1 MKALHLKNKG
11 ENPVYEEFDLEPNPE
26 TVKVEM
32 IASALNHRDLWIIK
46 GQYAGLKYPIVVGSD
61 GLGTY
66 EGKRVIINPSHNW
79 GENEKFQGI
88 EYKILGLPDQG
99 TMAEFCYVPEKYI
112 YNAPEHLS
120 NDEATALPLA
130 GLTAFRALF
139 VQGKAEKSQKVLI
152 SGIGGGVALFAL
164 QFAIANSME
173 VYVTS
178 GSDEKL
184 NKAEKLGAT
193 KTYNYNS
200 ETWEGELLKYSGG
213 IDLVIDG
220 AGGDGFHKFAKIM
233 NPGGKIVIYGG
244 TQGKINNL
252 IPQTI
257 FWKQISIIGSTMGS
271 DSDFKNMLEF
281 VNVHKIKPVIDSI
294 FPIEDHALAF
304 QRMDNGAQFGK
315 IVMTI

>member
-11 ENPVYEEFDLEPNPE
+11 ENPVYEEFDLEPNPG

-79 GENEKFQGI
+79 GENEKFQGNG
-88 EYKILGLPDQG
+88 YKILGLPDHG

-112 YNAPEHLS
+112 YHAPEHLS
-120 NDEATALPLA
+120 NDEAAALPLA

-184 NKAEKLGAT
+184 GKAAKLGAT

-200 ETWEGELLKYSGG
+200 ESWEGELLKYSGG

-233 NPGGKIVIYGG
+233 NPGGKIAIYGG

-281 VNVHKIKPVIDSI
+281 VNEHKIKPVIDSI